1 MRGCTVLRP
10 DARWG
15 WMGDSIVRGGG
26 AQDEG
31 GEGGTLRGTK
41 AAAWRAASGGVGR
54 DEDGEGGTRAAALG
68 GTRTAA
74 RLKM

>member
-1 MRGCTVLRP
+1 
-10 DARWG
+10 
-15 WMGDSIVRGGG
+15 MGDSIVRGGG

-41 AAAWRAASGGVGR
+41 AAAWRAASGGAGRDEDGAGR